1 MDFIHIGLVS
11 SDAERAERFFGQLL
25 GLEKTRTSS
34 LPADFS
40 QALFGVE
47 EACDIV
53 YYGSGSL
60 VFEVFLTGW
69 SEPSER
75 KISHTCVAVDDRAG
89 LLTRC
94 REMGYQV
101 REARKGDKLV
111 IFIQD
116 LDGNLYEVK
125 DRG

>member
-11 SDAERAERFFGQLL
+11 SNAERADRFFGELL

-53 YYGSGSL
+53 YYGSEGL

-69 SEPSER
+69 SEPSDR
-75 KISHTCVAVDDRAG
+75 KISHTCVEVDDRTD
-89 LLTRC
+89 LLGRC
-94 REMGYQV
+94 RKMGYGV

-111 IFIQD
+111 VFIED
-116 LDGNLYEVK
+116 LDGNLFEVK